1 MAFSRYGKFM
11 ITPKDFYRKLD
22 RLIERIGK
30 EKTSKDYFANIVTE
44 LETTFGDDL
53 RISNIRLYK
62 ESGDGFV
69 LASSL
74 PKTKSAGATI
84 KLPLDSEPVKRVLQN
99 GSYIFDDPRL
109 SIDPHIN
116 MQQEYAI
123 PAAFTVRTKAKRW
136 IFVFELKSGWVRE
149 EVEFCLNA
157 VRTALNYRLFSDS
170 IKNEF
175 EQAAQIQRSL
185 LPAST
190 PMIPGY
196 QIAGKSK
203 PAELVVGDFY
213 DYFEFDD
220 EMFGVGIGDA
230 SGHGLL
236 AAMLVRDVVTG
247 LRMGLEKEMKMV
259 HTIKKLNR
267 VLHRSTFS
275 TRFAT
280 LFYGEIERNGNLLY
294 VNAGHPAPLLVRG
307 DQVQELK
314 ANGTILGALPEI
326 TLQRAYAQIQRNAV
340 LVMYSDGIFERLNRN
355 EEQFGIPRLKKLVLK
370 NQQRSAQEIMDLI
383 FNTVFDFGQGKNWE
397 DDATVVVIKRVGEA
411 K

>member
-1 MAFSRYGKFM
+1 M
-11 ITPKDFYRKLD
+11 ITPKNFYRKLD
-22 RLIERIGK
+22 NLISKIGK
-30 EKTSKDYFANIVTE
+30 EKTSKHYFASIVTE
-44 LETTFGDDL
+44 LENTFGEDL
-53 RISNIRLYK
+53 RIVNGRLYK
-62 ESGDGFV
+62 ESGESYV
-69 LASSL
+69 LASA
-74 PKTKSAGATI
+74 PPDKTKSARLAT
-84 KLPLDSEPVKRVLQN
+84 KLPIDSEPVRRLLKN
-99 GSYIFDDPRL
+99 GSYIYDDPSL

-116 MQQEYAI
+116 MQGEYAI
-123 PAAFTVRTKAKRW
+123 PAAFTVRTKTKRW

-149 EVEFCLNA
+149 EVEFCFNA

-170 IKNEF
+170 VTNEF

-185 LPAST
+185 LPATT
-190 PMIPGY
+190 PKIRGY
-196 QIAGKSK
+196 QIVGRSQ
-203 PAELVVGDFY
+203 PADLVVGDFY
-213 DYFEFDD
+213 DYFEFDE
-220 EMFGVGIGDA
+220 EMYGIGIGDA

-280 LFYGEIERNGNLLY
+280 LFYGELERNGNLLY
-294 VNAGHPAPLLVRG
+294 VNAGHPGPLLVRG
-307 DQVQELK
+307 EQVQELK

-326 TLQRAYAQIQRNAV
+326 AVQRSYAHIAPNAV
-340 LVMYSDGIFERLNRN
+340 LVMYSDGIFERLNRAG
-355 EEQFGIPRLKKLVLK
+355 EQFGIPRLKKLVLK
-370 NQQRSAQEIMDLI
+370 NQHRSAQEIMDLI
-383 FNTVFDFGQGKNWE
+383 FNTVFDYGQGKSWE